1 MTKGSDCDTLEL
13 VGNKPHTTTREKIM
27 RHKGTVAS
35 AEVIYS
41 PALEYGVRTE
51 WAVCLHIQSPTG
63 DSSDFLWR
71 ELPCVSREQA
81 VIIADKWNSE
91 VCPELVGKFEPA
103 IPAQWGNRPVI
114 SMRQ

>member
-1 MTKGSDCDTLEL
+1 
-13 VGNKPHTTTREKIM
+13 M
-27 RHKGTVAS
+27 RHKGMVAS
-35 AEVIYS
+35 AEVVYS
-41 PALEYGVRTE
+41 PTMEYGVRTE

-91 VCPELVGKFEPA
+91 VCPELVGKFVPA
-103 IPAQWGNRPVI
+103 IPAQWADRPVI
-114 SMRQ
+114 SMRS